1 MSIWVVSQKQRLL
14 SHVGQRSFL
23 FLKSRPPAT
32 VPPSATQKTY
42 IKFVG
47 SKNEKEHSEEFY
59 YEIRNKDRSISSYN
73 RLSDYTKAA
82 RTIYLNKA
90 CFNGLYRVNGKNQL

>member
-1 MSIWVVSQKQRLL
+1 MCSVLN
-14 SHVGQRSFL
+14 H
-23 FLKSRPPAT
+23 
-32 VPPSATQKTY
+32 Y
-42 IKFVG
+42 
-47 SKNEKEHSEEFY
+47 EKEHSEEFY

-90 CFNGLYRVNGKNQL
+90 CFNGLYRVNSKNQFNVPFGKKT